1 MGLIT
6 AIQNKTE
13 QARAKER
20 IRPLL
25 ESRMMRD
32 ILLEIGQR
40 GTEKLDPQSVP
51 LDQRPLASK
60 RAAECGTAG
69 LQQSVIREIV
79 LDEASITLF
88 AGSDEVPF
96 LYGDYNYE
104 TIDDTDCLPAV
115 AQYLVQ
121 HILLCPQAQRTQ
133 RDRKDPPGLYQAP
146 PRGHPLRPPAHQKA
160 KAILNPKHAPQFIL
174 NRGACFTFCRGEHC
188 SPAGGVR
195 QRKPSGSMTSI
206 APYSRRGGFHIR
218 PGAVPLPQTARAGSA
233 RPYRARRL
241 LTPLSPSPAPP
252 PLCHPAWPRRGGRRR
267 QPRSRRPASAYGP
280 IWRRAAIAASA
291 SRSRRSAHRR

>member
-6 AIQNKTE
+6 TIQNKTE

-79 LDEASITLF
+79 LDEAAITLF

-121 HILLCPQAQRTQ
+121 HLL
-133 RDRKDPPGLYQAP
+133 
-146 PRGHPLRPPAHQKA
+146 
-160 KAILNPKHAPQFIL
+160 
-174 NRGACFTFCRGEHC
+174 
-188 SPAGGVR
+188 
-195 QRKPSGSMTSI
+195 
-206 APYSRRGGFHIR
+206 
-218 PGAVPLPQTARAGSA
+218 
-233 RPYRARRL
+233 
-241 LTPLSPSPAPP
+241 
-252 PLCHPAWPRRGGRRR
+252 GR
-267 QPRSRRPASAYGP
+267 SVF
-280 IWRRAAIAASA
+280 WV
-291 SRSRRSAHRR
+291 

>member
-79 LDEASITLF
+79 LDEAAITLF

-96 LYGDYNYE
+96 LYGDYKLRDHRRHRLSARRS
-104 TIDDTDCLPAV
+104 TISGAAPTGVL
-115 AQYLVQ
+115 Q
-121 HILLCPQAQRTQ
+121 HHPGHSTLSPKAQRT
-133 RDRKDPPGLYQAP
+133 
-146 PRGHPLRPPAHQKA
+146 
-160 KAILNPKHAPQFIL
+160 
-174 NRGACFTFCRGEHC
+174 
-188 SPAGGVR
+188 
-195 QRKPSGSMTSI
+195 
-206 APYSRRGGFHIR
+206 
-218 PGAVPLPQTARAGSA
+218 
-233 RPYRARRL
+233 
-241 LTPLSPSPAPP
+241 
-252 PLCHPAWPRRGGRRR
+252 
-267 QPRSRRPASAYGP
+267 
-280 IWRRAAIAASA
+280 
-291 SRSRRSAHRR
+291 

>member
-1 MGLIT
+1 MGLIST
-6 AIQNKTE
+6 IQNKTE

-51 LDQRPLASK
+51 IDQRPLASK

-69 LQQSVIREIV
+69 LQQSVIREIL
-79 LDEASITLF
+79 LDEAGITLY

-104 TIDDTDCLPAV
+104 NIDDTDCLPAV

-121 HILLCPQAQRTQ
+121 HLLGYYNITRTF
-133 RDRKDPPGLYQAP
+133 YAV
-146 PRGHPLRPPAHQKA
+146 
-160 KAILNPKHAPQFIL
+160 PKHNGRSVEEKTRQVFIKRHHEDTPFDPQP
-174 NRGACFTFCRGEHC
+174 T
-188 SPAGGVR
+188 
-195 QRKPSGSMTSI
+195 RKQKL
-206 APYSRRGGFHIR
+206 F
-218 PGAVPLPQTARAGSA
+218 
-233 RPYRARRL
+233 
-241 LTPLSPSPAPP
+241 
-252 PLCHPAWPRRGGRRR
+252 
-267 QPRSRRPASAYGP
+267 
-280 IWRRAAIAASA
+280 
-291 SRSRRSAHRR
+291 